1 MDRKALLWL
10 RQQQS
15 IQFQRLHRINV
26 VPDST
31 LRYDRAVQHLL
42 VPYGGAAVYPLPT
55 RLRQPLENQRYQ
67 GPRHCPAMDFF
78 FFSAGSWRGDDI
90 KGGGERG
97 EGGKG
102 SKSELEVP
110 EGTWAIGSFHEKR
123 NKKIITKCKGQAGKR
138 RSGTD
143 QKNARGLSSRRAH
156 GLGVCSAYQRL
167 LGAPARCR
175 CGHPW
180 NSVEPHRNP
189 PTVLYLDA
197 LCSPPATPFS
207 FSRTYSLKHFNLHTS
222 PFSLLITN
230 SISNYFFSRA
240 HTHNHSQ
247 CLWDQPSVSTWV
259 LRTPASVSSVRTD
272 VISSPTTRV
281 TERPLRSLPS
291 PTPSV

>member
-26 VPDST
+26 VPGST

-97 EGGKG
+97 EGGKAANLSYEYLRVHG
-102 SKSELEVP
+102 QLEAS
-110 EGTWAIGSFHEKR
+110 TKR
-123 NKKIITKCKGQAGKR
+123 NKKTKTKCKGQAGKGDR
-138 RSGTD
+138 ALIKKTQG
-143 QKNARGLSSRRAH
+143 GFSSRRAH